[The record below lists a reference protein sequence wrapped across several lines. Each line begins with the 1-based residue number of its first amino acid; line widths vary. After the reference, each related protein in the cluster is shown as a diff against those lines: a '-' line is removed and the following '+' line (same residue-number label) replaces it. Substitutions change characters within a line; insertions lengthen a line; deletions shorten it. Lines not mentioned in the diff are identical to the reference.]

1 MSEVRLA
8 THAEIPTLAAVLA
21 RAFANDP
28 FYRYLAGDAPERS
41 QRMRDGWSALLRHA
55 SADLRATY
63 TTDDH
68 AGVALWQPP
77 GTLGPSFID
86 SLRLLPAMSRLAG
99 GFGHLREVSRAMS
112 FLEERRQRH
121 APGSH
126 YYLAALGV
134 EPERQGEGIGT
145 ALVQPALALAD
156 ADSLPAYLE
165 TATGRNVLLYE
176 RLGFAVVEELTLPDT
191 DVHGWLM
198 LRRPGPAAR

>member
-8 THAEIPTLAAVLA
+8 SRDEIPTLAAVLA
-21 RAFANDP
+21 RAFATDP
-28 FYRYLAGDAPERS
+28 FYRYLAGEAPERS
-41 QRMRDGWSALLRHA
+41 QRMRDGWTGLLRHA
-55 SADLRATY
+55 SDGLSATY

-77 GTLGPSFID
+77 GRTGPGFVA

-99 GFGHLREVSRAMS
+99 GLGHLREVSRAMS
-112 FLEERRQRH
+112 FLEERRRRY
-121 APGSH
+121 APGPH
-126 YYLAALGV
+126 FYLAALGV

-145 ALVQPALALAD
+145 ALVQPVLAKAD
-156 ADSLPAYLE
+156 AGGTPAYLE

-176 RLGFAVVEELTLPDT
+176 RLGFAVVEEPTLPDT

-198 LRRPGPAAR
+198 LRRPSSGR

>member
-8 THAEIPTLAAVLA
+8 TSDEIPTLAAVLA

-41 QRMRDGWSALLRHA
+41 QRMRDGWAGLLRLA
-55 SADLRATY
+55 SAGLRATY

-77 GTLGPSFID
+77 GTNGPGFVA
-86 SLRLLPAMSRLAG
+86 SLRLLPSMSRLAG
-99 GFGHLREVSRAMS
+99 GLGHLRDISRAVS
-112 FLEERRQRH
+112 FLEERRRRH
-121 APGSH
+121 ASGQH

-145 ALVQPALALAD
+145 ALCRPALTLAD
-156 ADSLPAYLE
+156 ASGVSAYLE

-198 LRRPGPAAR
+198 LRRPRRR

>member
-8 THAEIPTLAAVLA
+8 TRDEIPTLAAVLA
-21 RAFANDP
+21 RAFAGDP

-41 QRMRDGWSALLRHA
+41 QRMRDGWVGLLRHA
-55 SADLRATY
+55 SAGLSATY

-77 GTLGPSFID
+77 GTSGPGFIA
-86 SLRLLPAMSRLAG
+86 SLRLLPPMSRLAG
-99 GFGHLREVSRAMS
+99 GFRHLREISRAMS
-112 FLEERRQRH
+112 LLEQRRRHH
-121 APGSH
+121 APGPH
-126 YYLAALGV
+126 FYLAALGV
-134 EPERQGEGIGT
+134 EPDRQGEGVGT

-156 ADSLPAYLE
+156 ADAIPAYLE

-176 RLGFAVVEELTLPDT
+176 RLGFTVVEELTLPDT

-198 LRRPGPAAR
+198 LRTPRGRR

>member
-8 THAEIPTLAAVLA
+8 TRDEIPTLAAVLA
-21 RAFANDP
+21 RAFAGDP

-41 QRMRDGWSALLRHA
+41 QRMRDGWSGLLRHA
-55 SADLRATY
+55 SADLAATY
-63 TTDDH
+63 TTEDH

-77 GTLGPSFID
+77 GMTGPSFLA

-112 FLEERRQRH
+112 LLEERRRRH
-121 APGSH
+121 APAEH
-126 YYLAALGV
+126 FYLAALGV
-134 EPERQGEGIGT
+134 DPDRQGEGIGT
-145 ALVQPALALAD
+145 ALVQPVLARAD
-156 ADSLPAYLE
+156 AGDVPAYLE

-198 LRRPGPAAR
+198 LRRPGQGR